1 MNLVVESKRE
11 NKLLGRTE
19 IVFRVKTNA
28 PVKRSELKT
37 RIAAEL
43 GVDEKLIIIDKI
55 LPITGSS
62 DMEAFVKIYK
72 DEEYLNKIEPKYKI
86 ERNKVVEENGNEGQA
101 ESQV

>member
-1 MNLVVESKRE
+1 MNIVVESKRE

-19 IVFRVKTNA
+19 LHVRIKTNA
-28 PVKRSELKT
+28 PITRKELKT
-37 RIAAEL
+37 RLAAEL
-43 GVDEKLIIIDKI
+43 GVDEKLIIVDKMKT
-55 LPITGSS
+55 ITGSS

-86 ERNKVVEENGNEGQA
+86 ERNKVVENGNEGEA